1 MIVVIKRKRLSPSLA
16 AKARF
21 AVKYKLIY
29 KCETYKFL
37 YLY

>member
-1 MIVVIKRKRLSPSLA
+1 MA

-21 AVKYKLIY
+21 AVKYKFIY

-37 YLY
+37 YFNKKAVPLGHDMLPK